1 MQVSIETTSGLER
14 KLTVGVPADR
24 IDSAV
29 KERLE
34 QASKNVRLDGF
45 RKGKVPMNVVK
56 QRFGADIR
64 QEVVNE
70 LMGKTFSEAVNQEKI
85 QPAGQPAI
93 QSIKNEPGQDLEYT
107 ATFEVMPEVTLGD
120 LAQISVK
127 KPVCEVSD
135 QDVTDMIDALR
146 KQSAS
151 WEEVD
156 RPAALGDEVAIDYV
170 GTKDGEEFEGGK
182 AEDFLLELGTGR
194 SIPGFEEG
202 IVGMSVGGEK
212 IVPLTF
218 PENYH
223 AEELRGAAVEFKIKL
238 HSVTEAVLPELNS
251 DFFAQ
256 YGMQQ
261 GGEEKFREIVREN
274 MARDLKNALRTKIT
288 GRVMSALFDMHK
300 DLELPQSLV
309 ANEITSMKYQ
319 MAQSMG
325 QGGANNSF
333 DPNMLPDEMFMDQ
346 ANRRANTALVVREI
360 VLANKMKVDPAKVRA
375 RIEEIASTYE
385 QSEEVVKHYFNDKQ
399 LLNSIEGNVLQ
410 EQVVDQ
416 VLSVADVT
424 EESVSYKD
432 AIQPDAQD

>member
-70 LMGKTFSEAVNQEKI
+70 LMGKTFSEAVNQEKL

-93 QSIKNEPGQDLEYT
+93 QSIKDEPGQDLEYT

-151 WEEVD
+151 WDEVD

-202 IVGMSVGGEK
+202 IVGMSVGDEK

-238 HSVTEAVLPELNS
+238 HSVTEAALPELTS

-432 AIQPDAQD
+432 AIQPDAQE

>member
-24 IDSAV
+24 IESAV

-45 RKGKVPMNVVK
+45 RKGKVPMHVVK

-64 QEVVNE
+64 QEVVSE
-70 LMGKTFSEAVNQEKI
+70 LMGKTFSEAVNKEKL

-93 QSIKNEPGQDLEYT
+93 ESIKDEPGQDLEYT
-107 ATFEVMPEVTLGD
+107 ATFEVMPEVILGD
-120 LAQISVK
+120 LTKISVK
-127 KPVCEVSD
+127 KPVCEVTD

-170 GTKDGEEFEGGK
+170 GTKDGVEFEGGK

-202 IVGMSVGGEK
+202 IVGMSVGDEK

-238 HSVTEAVLPELNS
+238 HSVTEPVLPELTS

-256 YGMQQ
+256 YGMKQ
-261 GGEEKFREIVREN
+261 GGEDKFREIVRLN
-274 MARDLKNALRTKIT
+274 MERDLKNALRTKIT

-325 QGGANNSF
+325 QGGANSF
-333 DPNMLPDEMFMDQ
+333 DPNMLPDEMFIDQ

-360 VLANKMKVDPAKVRA
+360 VLANKMKVDPARVRA

-385 QSEEVVKHYFNDKQ
+385 QSEEVVKHYFSDKQ
-399 LLNSIEGNVLQ
+399 LLNSVEGNVLQ

-432 AIQPDAQD
+432 AIQPDAQS

>member
-70 LMGKTFSEAVNQEKI
+70 LMGKTFSEAVNQEKL

-93 QSIKNEPGQDLEYT
+93 QSIKDEPGQDLEYT

-202 IVGMSVGGEK
+202 IVGMSVGDEK

-238 HSVTEAVLPELNS
+238 HSVTEAVLPELNG

>member
-70 LMGKTFSEAVNQEKI
+70 LMGKTFSEAVNQEKL

-93 QSIKNEPGQDLEYT
+93 QSIKDEPGQDLEYT

-120 LAQISVK
+120 LAKISVK

-202 IVGMSVGGEK
+202 IVGMSVGDEK
-212 IVPLTF
+212 NRSSDVP
-218 PENYH
+218 
-223 AEELRGAAVEFKIKL
+223 
-238 HSVTEAVLPELNS
+238 
-251 DFFAQ
+251 
-256 YGMQQ
+256 
-261 GGEEKFREIVREN
+261 
-274 MARDLKNALRTKIT
+274 
-288 GRVMSALFDMHK
+288 
-300 DLELPQSLV
+300 
-309 ANEITSMKYQ
+309 
-319 MAQSMG
+319 
-325 QGGANNSF
+325 
-333 DPNMLPDEMFMDQ
+333 
-346 ANRRANTALVVREI
+346 
-360 VLANKMKVDPAKVRA
+360 
-375 RIEEIASTYE
+375 
-385 QSEEVVKHYFNDKQ
+385 
-399 LLNSIEGNVLQ
+399 
-410 EQVVDQ
+410 
-416 VLSVADVT
+416 
-424 EESVSYKD
+424 
-432 AIQPDAQD
+432 

>member
-70 LMGKTFSEAVNQEKI
+70 LMGKTFSEAVNQEKL

-93 QSIKNEPGQDLEYT
+93 QSIKDEPGQDLEYT

-202 IVGMSVGGEK
+202 IVGMSVGDEK

>member
-1 MQVSIETTSGLER
+1 M
-14 KLTVGVPADR
+14 
-24 IDSAV
+24 
-29 KERLE
+29 
-34 QASKNVRLDGF
+34 
-45 RKGKVPMNVVK
+45 
-56 QRFGADIR
+56 
-64 QEVVNE
+64 
-70 LMGKTFSEAVNQEKI
+70 
-85 QPAGQPAI
+85 
-93 QSIKNEPGQDLEYT
+93 
-107 ATFEVMPEVTLGD
+107 
-120 LAQISVK
+120 
-127 KPVCEVSD
+127 
-135 QDVTDMIDALR
+135 
-146 KQSAS
+146 
-151 WEEVD
+151 
-156 RPAALGDEVAIDYV
+156 
-170 GTKDGEEFEGGK
+170 
-182 AEDFLLELGTGR
+182 
-194 SIPGFEEG
+194 
-202 IVGMSVGGEK
+202 
-212 IVPLTF
+212 
-218 PENYH
+218 
-223 AEELRGAAVEFKIKL
+223 EFKIKL
-238 HSVTEAVLPELNS
+238 HSVTEAVLPELNG